1 MLTQL
6 VNCDSA
12 EEVICSRMADAI
24 GQSSSNTDSFGDLAG
39 CLYVY
44 TRADGRVVTRTHP
57 YATLSIP
64 EWQRQQEPRAWRVC
78 HEPDDISTGGE
89 ERESKSEERKNE
101 SKLVS

>member
-1 MLTQL
+1 
-6 VNCDSA
+6 
-12 EEVICSRMADAI
+12 MADAI

-39 CLYVY
+39 CLYIY

-64 EWQRQQEPRAWRVC
+64 ECHRQQEPQAWRSC
-78 HEPDDISTGGE
+78 QEPDDIRMDGE
-89 ERESKSEERKNE
+89 ERGPKSEERNYE